1 MRGNNGRLRMFVA
14 ALALLTALPAAA
26 QESQGAPAAGAPVLL
41 TLKRA
46 VELALQNSKE
56 IQVAKIQASVAER
69 TAKMGMADFLPNLTA
84 GSGLGYTYGM
94 PEATGGG
101 LPAVV
106 SATYSEQVFNKPL
119 LGQARELKEQARA
132 QKIQVEEVRNS
143 VMARTASAYLE
154 LGKLR
159 HEIELLRKEQESAE
173 KIVQITKDRMAEG
186 LELPAEAIRAELLKA
201 QVTQRVLQLEGRE
214 EDVTNFL
221 RAQLGMPAEQPLE
234 VSVEELPGAA
244 EQEGANLVALAMVH
258 SPGLRMAE
266 ADVRGKELRLK
277 GEKWGYLPTL
287 QFFTVYSLLS
297 RLNNID
303 LYYKRYHKDNV
314 NAGVQLQ
321 IPLFSPR
328 TWAAVGLARENL
340 VAAQVALESKRGE
353 VSGEVRQRT
362 RRVKEMEA
370 GKEVARLELQL
381 AQHEMAE
388 LQARFGEGRANLRE
402 LEKARVEENEK
413 WMAFLDA
420 NFQRQQ
426 AQLELLRTA
435 GQIEKI
441 LQ

>member
-1 MRGNNGRLRMFVA
+1 MRGNNGRLRRFVA
-14 ALALLTALPAAA
+14 ALALLTALPAAG
-26 QESQGAPAAGAPVLL
+26 QEAPAATAAGAPVLL

-46 VELALQNSKE
+46 VELALQNSKD

-69 TAKMGMADFLPNLTA
+69 TAKVGMADFLPNVTA

-94 PEATGGG
+94 PEAAGGG
-101 LPAVV
+101 LPSVV
-106 SATYSEQVFNKPL
+106 SAMYSEQVFNKPL
-119 LGQARELKEQARA
+119 RGQARELKEQARA

-154 LGKLR
+154 LSKLR

-186 LELPAEAIRAELLKA
+186 LELPTEAIRAELLKA

-214 EDVTNFL
+214 EDVAVFL
-221 RAQLGMPAEQPLE
+221 RAQMGMPAEQELE

-266 ADVRGKELRLK
+266 SDVRAREFRLK
-277 GEKWGYLPTL
+277 GEKGGYLPTI

-297 RLNNID
+297 KLNNID
-303 LYYKRYHKDNV
+303 LFYKRYHKDNV
-314 NAGVQLQ
+314 NAGVQIQ

-328 TWAAVGLARENL
+328 AWAAVGLARENL
-340 VAAQVALESKRGE
+340 VAAKVALESKRGE

-381 AQHEMAE
+381 AQHEMEE

>member
-1 MRGNNGRLRMFVA
+1 MVRNNWRLRVSVA

-26 QESQGAPAAGAPVLL
+26 QEAPAAPAPVLL

-46 VELALQNSKE
+46 VELALQNSKD

-69 TAKMGMADFLPNLTA
+69 TAKAGMADFLPNIYA
-84 GSGLGYTYGM
+84 GSGLGFTYGM
-94 PEATGGG
+94 PEAAGGG
-101 LPAVV
+101 LPSVV

-132 QKIQVEEVRNS
+132 QQIQVEEVRNS

-159 HEIELLRKEQESAE
+159 HEIELLSKERESAE
-173 KIVQITKDRMAEG
+173 KIVQITKDRQAEG
-186 LELPAEAIRAELLKA
+186 LELPTEATRAELLKA
-201 QVTQRVLQLEGRE
+201 QVTQRLLQLEGRE
-214 EDVTNFL
+214 EDVTIFL
-221 RAQLGMPAEQPLE
+221 RRQLGLTAEQAVE
-234 VSVEELPGAA
+234 VSVEDLPGAA
-244 EQEGANLVALAMVH
+244 EQEGANLVALAMLH

-266 ADVRGKELRLK
+266 SDVRAREFRLN
-277 GEKWGYLPTL
+277 GERGGYLPTI

-297 RLNNID
+297 KLNNID
-303 LYYKRYHKDNV
+303 LFYKRYHKDNV
-314 NAGVQLQ
+314 NAGVQIQ

-328 TWAAVGLARENL
+328 TWEAVGLARENL
-340 VAAQVALESKRGE
+340 VAAKVALEGKRGE

-381 AQHEMAE
+381 AQQDVEA

-402 LEKARVEENEK
+402 VEKARVEENEK
-413 WMAFLDA
+413 WMAYLDA

-426 AQLELLRTA
+426 AQLELLRSA